1 MSSTAPPIPMPTAA
15 PVPRPPGDACGGML
29 VSEGLVGVVAE
40 EDINEEEEAVV
51 VRSEAENVLK
61 NVGSISETQH
71 VWHVLF
77 AHLHSRTRTT
87 SHQEYRTPN
96 RDRSHFRCC
105 RCLQGNAP
113 PKYTP
118 LRLRCWYAMHESR
131 KEQDRYDRGL
141 QFVGFKMAE
150 G

>member
-1 MSSTAPPIPMPTAA
+1 MPTAA

-61 NVGSISETQH
+61 NVDAKS
-71 VWHVLF
+71 VLNV
-77 AHLHSRTRTT
+77 AT